1 MNKQDLTNKMD
12 LMNMLSEQNS
22 LVCRGLAVDQKRT
35 MMFFIQARRKYI
47 QGKKKRERE
56 REIKQQQQPGVEV

>member
-47 QGKKKRERE
+47 QGKKKERERE
-56 REIKQQQQPGVEV
+56 RESNSSSLE